1 MYRPS
6 LQILPNL
13 RLLHGGSCL
22 NVAKIIYH
30 QSKYHDIPKP
40 GGCGYRSLEVKMRL
54 AEDSDL
60 QPNTEGELWAIRH
73 A

>member
-1 MYRPS
+1 
-6 LQILPNL
+6 
-13 RLLHGGSCL
+13 L